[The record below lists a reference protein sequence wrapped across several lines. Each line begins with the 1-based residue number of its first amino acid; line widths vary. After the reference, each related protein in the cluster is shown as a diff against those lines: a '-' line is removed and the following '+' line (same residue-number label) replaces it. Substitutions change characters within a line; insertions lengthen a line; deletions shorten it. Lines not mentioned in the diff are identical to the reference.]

1 MNTNTSNSINSNLL
15 SSHIIASTSDLND
28 LEENQMLLA
37 DEYHVNVPLISPN
50 QNVAVAAANAGMSSL
65 IGSQL
70 LPNVNSQDHQI
81 AQTSLNN
88 HLSSIFYPGAHG
100 TLKEGKI

>member
-1 MNTNTSNSINSNLL
+1 
-15 SSHIIASTSDLND
+15 
-28 LEENQMLLA
+28 MLLA
-37 DEYHVNVPLISPN
+37 DEYHVNIPLISPN
-50 QNVAVAAANAGMSSL
+50 QNVTVAATNAGMSSL

-70 LPNVNSQDHQI
+70 LPNVNNQDHQI
-81 AQTSLNN
+81 AQNSLNN